1 MFRTAF
7 VTLCVATVLGG
18 SGCAG
23 IRPVAPPMGNPVF
36 VPANNQQVVW
46 ERAVDV
52 LHDYPFQI
60 ARENRLDGVIE
71 TQYKVGSG
79 LLEPWNKESVG
90 YENRLESTLQ
100 SIRRRVFVSIT
111 PADGGFLVG
120 VEAFKELEDLP
131 GLAANSPG
139 GATFQEN
146 RALDRDLNQVLGQ
159 TAPSGWIPVGRDL
172 ALESDLLNRLRQAFA
187 R

>member
-7 VTLCVATVLGG
+7 VPVALAFIVAAG
-18 SGCAG
+18 GCAG
-23 IRPVAPPMGNPVF
+23 FRPVGPPSNPVF
-36 VPANNQQVVW
+36 IPGGNQEVVW

-52 LHDYPFQI
+52 LHDYPFEI

-79 LLEPWNKESVG
+79 LLEPWHKESIG
-90 YENRLESTLQ
+90 FDERLESTLQ
-100 SIRRRVFVSIT
+100 SIRRRAFVSIT
-111 PADGGFLVG
+111 PAEGGFLVG

-131 GLAANSPG
+131 GLAANSAG

-146 RALDRDLNQVLGQ
+146 RALDRDLNQVVGQ

-172 ALESDLLNRLRQAFA
+172 ALEADLLNRLRHGFS